1 MLMAP
6 DKYECRAEKD
16 AAGLGLHCLTLDK
29 TGTIVSFEITQA
41 ASNERLYAPIGDIH
55 DVLIM
60 ADRGYPS
67 YLIFV
72 RLLARDL
79 SHNVKFIFR
88 AEPQWKMT
96 IDSAINANG
105 CPIALDDVKG
115 DIDVSDLAAFSVL
128 RATRPQRFLKR
139 RLRCVWCECIV
150 RTTSLGPTT

>member
-1 MLMAP
+1 MHS

-41 ASNERLYAPIGDIH
+41 AINERLYAPIGDIH

-79 SHNVKFIFR
+79 SHK
-88 AEPQWKMT
+88 
-96 IDSAINANG
+96 S
-105 CPIALDDVKG
+105 IAL
-115 DIDVSDLAAFSVL
+115 
-128 RATRPQRFLKR
+128 
-139 RLRCVWCECIV
+139 
-150 RTTSLGPTT
+150 

>member
-1 MLMAP
+1 MHS

-16 AAGLGLHCLTLDK
+16 AAGLGLHCLTSDK

-41 ASNERLYAPIGDIH
+41 ASNERLYVPIGDIH

-79 SHNVKFIFR
+79 SHN
-88 AEPQWKMT
+88 
-96 IDSAINANG
+96 
-105 CPIALDDVKG
+105 
-115 DIDVSDLAAFSVL
+115 
-128 RATRPQRFLKR
+128 
-139 RLRCVWCECIV
+139 
-150 RTTSLGPTT
+150 